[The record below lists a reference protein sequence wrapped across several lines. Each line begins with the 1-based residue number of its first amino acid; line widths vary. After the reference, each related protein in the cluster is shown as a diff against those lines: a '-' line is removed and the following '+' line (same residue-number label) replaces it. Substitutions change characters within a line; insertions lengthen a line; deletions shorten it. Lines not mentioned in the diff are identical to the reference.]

1 MSLIALHHILLTSPL
16 LAQDVLKELQLGE
29 DFAALAQE
37 YSACPSGQNQGFAGY
52 HQAEQL
58 PPALVEALEQS
69 DQAYL
74 GPIATE
80 FGHHI
85 LKAKL

>member
-1 MSLIALHHILLTSPL
+1 MSLIALHHILLKSPL
-16 LAQDVLKELQLGE
+16 LAQDVLKE
-29 DFAALAQE
+29 
-37 YSACPSGQNQGFAGY
+37 SACPSGQNQGFAGY

-58 PPALVEALEQS
+58 PPALVAALEQN

-80 FGHHI
+80 LGYHI